1 MGRPRKTA
9 ANDPMVARAVQLSA
23 EGLSSAVI
31 AVRLGTSRKNVDAWL
46 RRAREEGEGAG
57 DTPPRGIRRG
67 QVPQGVQA
75 PRGGAADHDRM
86 GVLR

>member
-57 DTPPRGIRRG
+57 DTPPEGFDEDRYRRVCRLLEEALQTMTEWG
-67 QVPQGVQA
+67 C
-75 PRGGAADHDRM
+75 
-86 GVLR
+86 